1 MTLSYSEIRDQYT
14 QMQNGVQRK
23 MYHGATVIFKEEL
36 ILDEAETAKNNGI
49 PKYKEID
56 TVSIR
61 YPGGD
66 ETVLRV
72 EERHK
77 QEYPEQWKA
86 YQDGKEQPI
95 DGLPLSQ
102 WPVIPRAVVEEL
114 KYYSIRTVEQLRD
127 LNDEAKRKIGPLV
140 SWHKKAVEWDKAANS
155 KQAEVVALRE
165 QVQRQTE
172 RADRLEEKLEL
183 ALQRI
188 DSVEGNNLSELNRG
202 GRKRSE

>member
-14 QMQNGVQRK
+14 QLQNGVQRK
-23 MYHGATVIFKEEL
+23 RYHGASITFFDEIF
-36 ILDEAETAKNNGI
+36 LDERETEKNNGI
-49 PKYKEID
+49 PKYGTRDMI
-56 TVSIR
+56 SIR
-61 YPGGD
+61 FPGSD
-66 ETVLRV
+66 ETVRRV
-72 EERHK
+72 EEQDK

-86 YQDGKEQPI
+86 YQEGKEQPLE
-95 DGLPLSQ
+95 GLPLSQ

-140 SWHKKAVEWDKAANS
+140 QWHKKAVEWDKAANS

-165 QVQRQTE
+165 QLQRQTE
-172 RADRLEEKLEL
+172 KAERLEEKLEL
-183 ALQRI
+183 MLQRL
-188 DSVEGNNLSELNRG
+188 DAVEGNNLSELNRG